1 MLTIQRNGRAD
12 NKLYVWSSLSEHE
25 MEAELPGMKQGIIPL
40 LLLDHPCLFNSDIP
54 DMEEK

>member
-1 MLTIQRNGRAD
+1 
-12 NKLYVWSSLSEHE
+12 